1 MTDAETA
8 VIILKEEKR
17 ILELS
22 LSETESASQV
32 LRDEHQALQIAYA
45 SIEEKLKMFHVIINY
60 YFPKYYSHY
69 YLHVFIQL
77 LSNVFI
83 QQYENLTLVERLM
96 TYKAHDAEILNRE
109 NENFLK

>member
-1 MTDAETA
+1 MADAETA

-69 YLHVFIQL
+69 YLHA
-77 LSNVFI
+77 FI